1 MSGKRLM
8 PLALVGLVLAAC
20 VVVLPPQSASAD
32 GLPDPTFGVNGVVI
46 DAAVLNGGAAPSISA
61 VIDDNEGRLLVA
73 GYYWASVSG
82 SLSTGLTPLPPI
94 TQFIARYDGSGRLD
108 PTFGSGGVFREIA
121 GGAAGPIGLAML
133 PDGSILATGWA
144 PPFVPFPSPPPPPP
158 PSLPPGSPVTPPPAD
173 YRRITDSGQMIS
185 GVRVPSSASSP
196 VEFPDGRMAFALP
209 TFDAVAGRVAVVQV
223 VRPDGKPDS
232 SFDGT
237 VPAYLAPVSTLPPS
251 GTETIVVGAGGSLLV
266 ALRIS
271 STECRVVKFGPSGG
285 VDSSFGAQGSVTVP
299 TFAARCSLIRDADGE
314 GLLQTNIPNQYL
326 EVTSRLTP
334 SGVVTPVPW
343 PFVGPAVVEGWG
355 RTIGVVALGP
365 TLIGAAFGDGTPD
378 VDFGNAGFV
387 QFPGDFRGL
396 RVLDHGGVIAYG
408 LNNAGN
414 AIVLQR
420 LDTFFGTA
428 PEPPVLPTAK
438 FVPVPPQR
446 VLDTRLGLG
455 APVGK
460 VAAGGT
466 LDLTL
471 GGVANVPTTGVVA
484 VALNVTATESAGP
497 GFVTVYPTGR
507 SRPVVSS
514 LNLERAD
521 QTVANQVTAR
531 MGAGGRV
538 SLFTLS
544 TTHLVADVAGY
555 YVEAEIAAEGRFVS
569 VPPER
574 LLDTRLGIGAVAG
587 IVPAGGQIRLQVRG
601 VSPTPAFGVSAVV
614 LNLTGTEAISPGF
627 VTAWPSGIARPV
639 VSNLNLEAGDTRAN
653 LVVVPLG
660 ADGSVS
666 LFSSG
671 GTHLVADIAGWFT
684 DSTAQEGS
692 AGLFVPLDSP
702 VRMLDTRL
710 QRSTPLTVGESFR
723 LRIGSTMTV
732 PTFGY
737 ADAAVANVTLTESRG
752 PGFLTLWPSGLAQP
766 VVSNLNAT
774 RPGQTV
780 PNAAVIKLGDDVIR
794 GYLSGG
800 AHVIIDV
807 MGWYTA
813 F

>member
-1 MSGKRLM
+1 MRFGGFGKVS
-8 PLALVGLVLAAC
+8 LACVLAASA
-20 VVVLPPQSASAD
+20 VVVSPQSAGAD
-32 GLPDPTFGVNGVVI
+32 GLPDPTFGVNGVVV
-46 DAAVLNGGAAPSISA
+46 DAGVLNGGALPRISN

-73 GYYWASVSG
+73 GHYWAAQSG
-82 SLSTGLTPLPPI
+82 SPSTGLTPVPPI
-94 TQFIARYDGSGRLD
+94 TQFVARYNRSGQLD
-108 PTFGSGGVFREIA
+108 PTFGSGGVVRGILL
-121 GGAAGPIGLAML
+121 GGAAPEIGLAML
-133 PDGSILATGWA
+133 PDGSILPTGWPA
-144 PPFVPFPSPPPPPP
+144 PIVPLPQPLPPPPT
-158 PSLPPGSPVTPPPAD
+158 LPPGSPVSPPPTEF
-173 YRRITDSGQMIS
+173 RRITDSGQVIGGLS
-185 GVRVPSSASSP
+185 VPTGASRP
-196 VEFPDGRMAFALP
+196 VEFPDGRVAFALP
-209 TFDAVAGRVAVVQV
+209 TFVAVAGRVAVVQV
-223 VRPDGKPDS
+223 VRPDGTRDL

-237 VPAYLAPVSTLPPS
+237 VDSALAPEATLAPE
-251 GTETIVVGAGGSLLV
+251 GTDTIVVGAGGSLLV

-285 VDSSFGAQGSVTVP
+285 VDSSFGAQGSITVP
-299 TFAARCSLIRDADGE
+299 TLAARCNLIGDADGA
-314 GLLQTNIPNQYL
+314 GLLQTSMPNQYL
-326 EVTSRLTP
+326 EVTSRLTS

-355 RTIGVVALGP
+355 RTIGVVASGP
-365 TLIGAAFGDGTPD
+365 TQIGAAFGDGTPD
-378 VDFGNAGFV
+378 VDFGNAGLV
-387 QFPGDFRGL
+387 QFPGQFRGL

-420 LDTFFGTA
+420 LDTFFGTS

-466 LDLTL
+466 LNLTL
-471 GGVANVPTTGVVA
+471 GGIANVPTTGVVA

-555 YVEAEIAAEGRFVS
+555 YVEADIAAEGRFVS

-574 LLDTRLGIGAVAG
+574 LLDTRLGIGATAGVVA
-587 IVPAGGQIRLQVRG
+587 AGNQIRLQIRG
-601 VSPTPAFGVSAVV
+601 VAPVPSSGISAVV
-614 LNLTGTEAISPGF
+614 LNLTGTEAVSPGF
-627 VTAWPSGIARPV
+627 VTAWPSGNIMPV
-639 VSNLNLEAGDTRAN
+639 VSNLNLETGDTRAN

-660 ADGSVS
+660 SDGAVS

-684 DSTAQEGS
+684 DSTADQDT

-752 PGFLTLWPSGLAQP
+752 PGFLTLWPSGLVQP

-774 RPGQTV
+774 RPAQTV
-780 PNAAVIKLGDDVIR
+780 PNAAVIKLGDDVVR

-807 MGWYTA
+807 TGWYTA
-813 F
+813 Y